1 MQKTRLS
8 LIAAALL
15 VPAFALSAYAA
26 DFVRPM
32 PTHPIQAGPTLLGG
46 EQPVI
51 CSPLVGKNLEA
62 IKAEAKTVKALNPDM
77 VEVRADYWDFI
88 EDTDKAIEA
97 LQAIR
102 NIIGDT
108 PILLTV
114 RVAEERGFK
123 KVGQKPKFDF
133 YKKAAAL
140 KLPNLID
147 VELVYGAETIK
158 NLKKDLN
165 GVPVVVAYHDL
176 KGTPS
181 SEEIANILKKEIDAG
196 GDVAKIVVKPNSQAD
211 VLRFLNGTLEF
222 RTKNPAYPVIASASG
237 QEGRITRLAG
247 GLFGIDLTFA
257 SGVKGSNPWQMP
269 VQTVQ
274 EINKVIY
281 PVTRSK
287 VFSAKK
293 SSI

>member
-1 MQKTRLS
+1 MQKAKLS

-123 KVGQKPKFDF
+123 KVDQKPKFDF

-147 VELVYGAETIK
+147 VELVYGEDTIK

-281 PVTRSK
+281 PVT
-287 VFSAKK
+287 KK
-293 SSI
+293 

>member
-158 NLKKDLN
+158 NLKGSSVKCLILPN
-165 GVPVVVAYHDL
+165 GL
-176 KGTPS
+176 
-181 SEEIANILKKEIDAG
+181 
-196 GDVAKIVVKPNSQAD
+196 
-211 VLRFLNGTLEF
+211 
-222 RTKNPAYPVIASASG
+222 
-237 QEGRITRLAG
+237 
-247 GLFGIDLTFA
+247 
-257 SGVKGSNPWQMP
+257 
-269 VQTVQ
+269 
-274 EINKVIY
+274 
-281 PVTRSK
+281 
-287 VFSAKK
+287 
-293 SSI
+293 

>member
-1 MQKTRLS
+1 MQKAKLS

-26 DFVRPM
+26 DFVRPYAL
-32 PTHPIQAGPTLLGG
+32 PHPIQAGPLFLA
-46 EQPVI
+46 VN
-51 CSPLVGKNLEA
+51 SPLFVLPLQAKIL
-62 IKAEAKTVKALNPDM
+62 KPSKQKRKTVKALNPDM

-147 VELVYGAETIK
+147 VELVYGADTIK

-181 SEEIANILKKEIDAG
+181 SEEIANILQKEIDAG

-281 PVTRSK
+281 PVT
-287 VFSAKK
+287 KK
-293 SSI
+293 

>member
-1 MQKTRLS
+1 MQKAKLS

-51 CSPLVGKNLEA
+51 CSPLVGKNLTA
-62 IKAEAKTVKALNPDM
+62 IKAEAKTVKTLNPDM

-147 VELVYGAETIK
+147 VELVYGADTIK

-281 PVTRSK
+281 PVT
-287 VFSAKK
+287 KK
-293 SSI
+293 

>member
-1 MQKTRLS
+1 MQKAKLS

-32 PTHPIQAGPTLLGG
+32 PTHPIQAGSTLLGG

-51 CSPLVGKNLEA
+51 CSPLVGKNLKA

-147 VELVYGAETIK
+147 VELVYGADTIK
-158 NLKKDLN
+158 N
-165 GVPVVVAYHDL
+165 
-176 KGTPS
+176 
-181 SEEIANILKKEIDAG
+181 LKKEIDAG

-274 EINKVIY
+274 EIHKVIY
-281 PVTRSK
+281 PVT
-287 VFSAKK
+287 KK
-293 SSI
+293 

>member
-1 MQKTRLS
+1 MQTAKLS

-51 CSPLVGKNLEA
+51 CSPLVGKNLKA

-147 VELVYGAETIK
+147 VELVYGADTIK

-281 PVTRSK
+281 PVT
-287 VFSAKK
+287 KK
-293 SSI
+293 

>member
-46 EQPVI
+46 EQLVI

-281 PVTRSK
+281 PVT
-287 VFSAKK
+287 KK
-293 SSI
+293 

>member
-1 MQKTRLS
+1 MQKAKLS
-8 LIAAALL
+8 LIVAALL
-15 VPAFALSAYAA
+15 VPAFALSAFAA

-32 PTHPIQAGPTLLGG
+32 PTRPIQAGPTLLGG

-123 KVGQKPKFDF
+123 KVDQKPKFDF

-147 VELVYGAETIK
+147 VELVYGEDTIK

-281 PVTRSK
+281 PVT
-287 VFSAKK
+287 KK
-293 SSI
+293 

>member
-1 MQKTRLS
+1 MQKAKLS

-15 VPAFALSAYAA
+15 LPAFALSAYAA

-32 PTHPIQAGPTLLGG
+32 PSQPIQAGPTLLGG

-51 CSPLVGKNLEA
+51 CSPLVGKNFED
-62 IKAEAKTVKALNPDM
+62 IKTEAKTVKALNPDM

-123 KVGQKPKFDF
+123 KVDQKSKFAF

-147 VELVYGAETIK
+147 VELVYGADTIK

-222 RTKNPAYPVIASASG
+222 RTKNPAHPVIASASG

-281 PVTRSK
+281 PVT
-287 VFSAKK
+287 KK
-293 SSI
+293 

>member
-1 MQKTRLS
+1 MKKNMIS
-8 LIAAALL
+8 LIASSLL
-15 VPAFALSAYAA
+15 APAFALSAYAA

-51 CSPLVGKNLEA
+51 CSPLVAKNLEA
-62 IKAEAKTVKALNPDM
+62 IKAEAKTVKALDPDM

-102 NIIGDT
+102 NAIGDT
-108 PILLTV
+108 SILLTV

-123 KVGQKPKFDF
+123 KVDQKAKFDF

-147 VELVYGAETIK
+147 VELVYGAKTIK
-158 NLKKDLN
+158 ELKKDLN
-165 GVPVVVAYHDL
+165 GIPVVVAYHDL

-181 SEEIANILKKEIDAG
+181 SKEIAEIMKKEIDAG

-211 VLRFLNGTLEF
+211 VLQFLNGTLEF
-222 RTKNPAYPVIASASG
+222 RNQNPRYPVIASASG

-247 GLFGIDLTFA
+247 GLLGIDLTFA

-269 VQTVQ
+269 VETVQ
-274 EINKVIY
+274 KINNVIY
-281 PVTRSK
+281 PV
-287 VFSAKK
+287 AKK
-293 SSI
+293 

>member
-114 RVAEERGFK
+114 CVAEERGFK

-281 PVTRSK
+281 PVT
-287 VFSAKK
+287 KK
-293 SSI
+293 

>member
-1 MQKTRLS
+1 MVKTKLS

-15 VPAFALSAYAA
+15 VPAFALTAYAA

-46 EQPVI
+46 EQPVV

-123 KVGQKPKFDF
+123 KVDQKPKFDF

-147 VELVYGAETIK
+147 VELVYGADAIK

-165 GVPVVVAYHDL
+165 GIPVIVAYHDL

-281 PVTRSK
+281 PVT
-287 VFSAKK
+287 KK
-293 SSI
+293 

>member
-1 MQKTRLS
+1 MVKTKLS

-15 VPAFALSAYAA
+15 VPAFALTAYAA

-102 NIIGDT
+102 NIVGDT

-123 KVGQKPKFDF
+123 KVDQKPKFDF

-147 VELVYGAETIK
+147 VELVYGADAIK

-165 GVPVVVAYHDL
+165 GIPVIVAYHDL

-281 PVTRSK
+281 PVT
-287 VFSAKK
+287 KK
-293 SSI
+293 

>member
-211 VLRFLNGTLEF
+211 VLRFLNGTLQF

-281 PVTRSK
+281 PVT
-287 VFSAKK
+287 KK
-293 SSI
+293 

>member
-1 MQKTRLS
+1 MQKAKLS

-51 CSPLVGKNLEA
+51 CSPLVGKNLKV

-147 VELVYGAETIK
+147 VELVYGADTIK

-281 PVTRSK
+281 PVT
-287 VFSAKK
+287 KK
-293 SSI
+293 

>member
-1 MQKTRLS
+1 MKFAPIIGTS
-8 LIAAALL
+8 LKI
-15 VPAFALSAYAA
+15 
-26 DFVRPM
+26 
-32 PTHPIQAGPTLLGG
+32 PI
-46 EQPVI
+46 
-51 CSPLVGKNLEA
+51 
-62 IKAEAKTVKALNPDM
+62 
-77 VEVRADYWDFI
+77 
-88 EDTDKAIEA
+88 
-97 LQAIR
+97 IR

-147 VELVYGAETIK
+147 VELVYGADTIK

-196 GDVAKIVVKPNSQAD
+196 GDVAKIVVKPNSQA
-211 VLRFLNGTLEF
+211 VSSMEHLNLERRTLHI
-222 RTKNPAYPVIASASG
+222 RSLLLPV
-237 QEGRITRLAG
+237 GRKEESL
-247 GLFGIDLTFA
+247 
-257 SGVKGSNPWQMP
+257 V
-269 VQTVQ
+269 
-274 EINKVIY
+274 
-281 PVTRSK
+281 
-287 VFSAKK
+287 
-293 SSI
+293 

>member
-1 MQKTRLS
+1 MQKAKLS

-15 VPAFALSAYAA
+15 VPAFALSAYAE

-32 PTHPIQAGPTLLGG
+32 LTRPIQAGPTLLGG

-62 IKAEAKTVKALNPDM
+62 IKAKAKTVKALNPDM

-123 KVGQKPKFDF
+123 KVGQKPTFDF

-147 VELVYGAETIK
+147 VELVYEADTIK

-196 GDVAKIVVKPNSQAD
+196 GDVAKIVVKPNAQAY

-257 SGVKGSNPWQMP
+257 SGVKGSNPWQIP

-281 PVTRSK
+281 PVT
-287 VFSAKK
+287 KK
-293 SSI
+293 

>member
-1 MQKTRLS
+1 MQKAKLS

-51 CSPLVGKNLEA
+51 CSPLVGKNLKV

-147 VELVYGAETIK
+147 VELVYGADTIK

-257 SGVKGSNPWQMP
+257 SGVKGSNPWLMP

-281 PVTRSK
+281 PVT
-287 VFSAKK
+287 KK
-293 SSI
+293 

>member
-176 KGTPS
+176 KRSPS

-281 PVTRSK
+281 PVT
-287 VFSAKK
+287 KK
-293 SSI
+293 

>member
-1 MQKTRLS
+1 MQKAKLS

-51 CSPLVGKNLEA
+51 CSPLVGKNLKV

-147 VELVYGAETIK
+147 VELVYGADTIK

-165 GVPVVVAYHDL
+165 GVPVVVGYHDL

-281 PVTRSK
+281 PVT
-287 VFSAKK
+287 KK
-293 SSI
+293 

>member
-222 RTKNPAYPVIASASG
+222 RTKNPAYPVIASARG

-281 PVTRSK
+281 PVT
-287 VFSAKK
+287 KK
-293 SSI
+293 